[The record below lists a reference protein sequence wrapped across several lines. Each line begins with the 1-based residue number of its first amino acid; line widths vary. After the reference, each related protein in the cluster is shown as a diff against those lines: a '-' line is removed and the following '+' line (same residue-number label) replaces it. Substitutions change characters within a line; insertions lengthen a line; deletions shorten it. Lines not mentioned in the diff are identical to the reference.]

1 MCLGAG
7 LLQRSISVYG
17 LHFPEFP
24 AVRPQAVAVCL
35 SSLWTPFPSGPRVG
49 VVTSRAGRG
58 PVDPLAARGW
68 TQFPAARRR
77 AGVGDAWELVA
88 RSLARFLPGGRAG
101 GAMSGEDG
109 PGAGPGAAAAA
120 ARERRR
126 EQLRQWGARAGAEP
140 GPGERRA
147 RTVRF
152 ERAAEFLAA
161 CAGGDLDEARL
172 MLRAADPDPDAE
184 LDPSA
189 PPPARAVLDST
200 NADGISALHQV
211 SAPARAPI
219 RPGSALPRAPSVP
232 VQSHPCQSWSAPS
245 MLPRSFIIPC

>member
-1 MCLGAG
+1 M
-7 LLQRSISVYG
+7 
-17 LHFPEFP
+17 
-24 AVRPQAVAVCL
+24 
-35 SSLWTPFPSGPRVG
+35 
-49 VVTSRAGRG
+49 TSRAGRDC
-58 PVDPLAARGW
+58 DPPAAWGQR
-68 TQFPAARRR
+68 QFPVAR
-77 AGVGDAWELVA
+77 AGGGGGGTVLGP
-88 RSLARFLPGGRAG
+88 RSLATSRVAG

-109 PGAGPGAAAAA
+109 SGASPGVAAAA

-140 GPGERRA
+140 GPRERRA

-172 MLRAADPDPDAE
+172 MLRAADPGPGADPDPA
-184 LDPSA
+184 A

-211 SAPARAPI
+211 SV
-219 RPGSALPRAPSVP
+219 PGTDPP
-232 VQSHPCQSWSAPS
+232 WSAP
-245 MLPRSFIIPC
+245 PRASSPQP

>member
-1 MCLGAG
+1 MISTGRLGAADFPVCIG
-7 LLQRSISVYG
+7 AQRLLK
-17 LHFPEFP
+17 
-24 AVRPQAVAVCL
+24 VARGNFR
-35 SSLWTPFPSGPRVG
+35 LWTPFPGAPRDLPSTPWG
-49 VVTSRAGRG
+49 SAVTSA
-58 PVDPLAARGW
+58 
-68 TQFPAARRR
+68 RR
-77 AGVGDAWELVA
+77 AGAGRSLGRWGASGSSRRPPGRAGGGGGSWGSALA
-88 RSLARFLPGGRAG
+88 RSLAGRAG

-109 PGAGPGAAAAA
+109 PAAGPGAAAAA

-172 MLRAADPDPDAE
+172 MLCAADPGPGAE
-184 LDPSA
+184 LDPAA

-211 SAPARAPI
+211 SAPSGVSRGQAHPPQRRLGHP
-219 RPGSALPRAPSVP
+219 PSPVP
-232 VQSHPCQSWSAPS
+232 SRRCQSRSAR
-245 MLPRSFIIPC
+245 RS